1 MRGGI
6 TTASIDM
13 VSRQDVIYKIC
24 DFCSGLMKRQGR
36 QPSAIQIRD
45 ALTSMVRALPAATG
59 AATLQPI
66 QRPGQNLDSLPLE
79 TRETADRIITRE
91 AFLRGGRVGTEVFR
105 CGVCRTQVYGRDRF
119 CRGCG
124 RELLKTDRKVDTDE
138 GVTR

>member
-6 TTASIDM
+6 TTAHIDT
-13 VSRQDVIYKIC
+13 VQRQDVIYKIC

-45 ALTSMVRALPAATG
+45 ALTSMVRALPAASG
-59 AATLQPI
+59 AAALQPI
-66 QRPGQNLDSLPLE
+66 RRDNEPQHDSLPLE
-79 TRETADRIITRE
+79 DRETADRIVVME
-91 AFLRGGRVGTEVFR
+91 PFLRGGRVGTEVYK

-124 RELLKTDRKVDTDE
+124 RELVKTDRKVSNE
-138 GVTR
+138 GVV

>member
-6 TTASIDM
+6 TTAHIDT
-13 VSRQDVIYKIC
+13 VQRQDVIYKIC

-45 ALTSMVRALPAATG
+45 ALTSMVRALPAASG
-59 AATLQPI
+59 AAALQPI
-66 QRPGQNLDSLPLE
+66 RRDSEPQHDSLPLE
-79 TRETADRIITRE
+79 DRETADRIVVME
-91 AFLRGGRVGTEVFR
+91 PFLRGGKVGTEVYK

-124 RELLKTDRKVDTDE
+124 RELVKTDRKVSNE
-138 GVTR
+138 GVV